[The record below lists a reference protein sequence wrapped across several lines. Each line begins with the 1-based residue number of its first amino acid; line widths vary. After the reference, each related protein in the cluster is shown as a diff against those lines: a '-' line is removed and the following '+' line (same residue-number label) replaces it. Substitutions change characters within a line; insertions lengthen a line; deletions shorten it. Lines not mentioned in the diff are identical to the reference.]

1 MNFLNTMKDF
11 FIGFFLIITT
21 VVFSQ
26 NQSNTIDNQSNTIDN
41 QFDRLLNESSNYK
54 TFKIVQLQSL
64 KELQQNIKDSLETK
78 QSTLDNNN
86 NIVLAKAQVID
97 SLSNQLAILKTEMDS
112 SLGNNKKIEFLSFQ
126 FNQSTFQVV
135 ILVIIVI
142 LIFLIFAFQYRYK
155 STVSLI
161 RTNTKQLKEVE
172 NELEQFRATSMERE
186 QKLRRQLIDEVNKN
200 KIE

>member
-172 NELEQFRATSMERE
+172 NELEQWIS
-186 QKLRRQLIDEVNKN
+186 
-200 KIE
+200 